1 MNGAGMGNGRFPFE
15 GRIRPL
21 RADVLVSLAA
31 VAPLFHLANVRF
43 TKVSGH
49 FFANSRF
56 TILNW
61 GNQGAHV
68 ACRHRLMPS

>member
-49 FFANSRF
+49 FFANSELANPRC
-56 TILNW
+56 
-61 GNQGAHV
+61 GEKG
-68 ACRHRLMPS
+68 